1 MPSPLNTGRLS
12 FEPGRSVLHCSL
24 LAILYLM
31 AAYIVIWLKLQFWLT
46 LFVALALLIS
56 FFHEACTHGLRVS
69 KNAIAAVEC
78 QHGAWLIRYRNARV
92 RRFERVESVV
102 VLDWLVV
109 LNFRHSLT
117 EKVSIPVF
125 TDSLPLRDFRHLR
138 GYLNLRLDCQD
149 KVYPKLGGTN
159 TVSTGSVSASG

>member
-56 FFHEACTHGLRVS
+56 FLHEACTHGLRVS

-109 LNFRHSLT
+109 LKFRHSLID
-117 EKVSIPVF
+117 KISIPVF
-125 TDSLPLRDFRHLR
+125 IDSLPMREFRHLR
-138 GYLNLRLDCQD
+138 GYLNLKLD
-149 KVYPKLGGTN
+149 
-159 TVSTGSVSASG
+159 S